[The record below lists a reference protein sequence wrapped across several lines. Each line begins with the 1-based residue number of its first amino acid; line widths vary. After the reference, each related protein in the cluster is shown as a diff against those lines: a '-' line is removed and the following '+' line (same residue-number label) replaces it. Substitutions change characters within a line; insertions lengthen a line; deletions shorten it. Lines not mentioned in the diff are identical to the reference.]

1 MKISFKKII
10 LGGFFLSNLYTWGI
24 SIPIEKYTC
33 PIGNEKFEDRY
44 PVQCPTNKFVIFKND
59 FMKLSWRSMKRLSTA
74 NHIVKSR
81 KMRADTII

>member
-59 FMKLSWRSMKRLSTA
+59 FMKLS
-74 NHIVKSR
+74 
-81 KMRADTII
+81 

>member
-10 LGGFFLSNLYTWGI
+10 LGGFFLSNLYIWGI

-44 PVQCPTNKFVIFKND
+44 P
-59 FMKLSWRSMKRLSTA
+59 A
-74 NHIVKSR
+74 
-81 KMRADTII
+81 